1 MGLEA
6 LGHDVELTDPRG
18 RTPLE
23 LAVSLGHLESVRVL
37 LRHNANVGRENA
49 NGWTVLQEAVS
60 TGDPE
65 MVQLVLQY
73 RDYQRATRRL
83 AGIPELLSKLRRA
96 SDFYVEM
103 KWEFTSWVPLVSKVC
118 PSDVYRV
125 WKRGES
131 LRVDTTLLGFE
142 HMTWQ
147 RGRRSYIFKG
157 DEDGAVVMEVDHDK
171 QVVYTETLAL
181 ALHEPDLLLA
191 AMQPSEEHVAG
202 RLTSPIVSTHLD
214 TRNIAFERNKSGIWG
229 WRSEKMEVV
238 SGYEAKVYSASNVE
252 LVTKT
257 RTEHLSDQDKSRSK
271 GSRTPFHSFLG
282 IAQQHGTHNGAPV
295 LQAAS
300 PTNPTAITPEEYFD
314 PHFDLETRN
323 IGRPIEMSSK
333 AVRLESAR
341 PRRVRYL
348 LVVRPEEEGAE
359 GQTALLGVDFAHEG
373 ATRCTLGMVLPL
385 WSDTQVFLDGDGGF
399 SVTSGGQTRIFK
411 PISVQTMW
419 AVLQELHRA
428 CEDASRGGH
437 IPGGPALAWARGYA
451 AALSSEQSCINE
463 WLAMADLESVRPSSP
478 PPQRPS
484 APELSE
490 QVVRALLRD
499 VMASADLE
507 SVTSKEVREELERRT
522 GHSLAQHK
530 DFINNEMLLVL
541 AQMDRPSRVFPHLY
555 LGSEWNAAN
564 LEELQQNRVTHIL
577 NVAREIDNFFPALF
591 TYMNVRVYDEE
602 TAQLLPHWN
611 DTFLFLSRVRASG
624 GRALVHC
631 RMGLSRSAAT
641 VLAYA
646 MKEFG
651 WSLERALRHVRH
663 CRPSVLP
670 NPGFMRQLDFYQGI
684 LHASRHS
691 SLWEPKAAERPPQP
705 EEIPPGDEGGLSPAP
720 SPQPPEEPSGPGLL
734 GASRRPRISLCAV
747 MRSISQLESPE
758 PPGLPGEPMAGEVFA
773 AAEAPGVPAGD
784 TPPGHRPSSRPRR
797 VVRQASLDGGPAPD
811 HAPLGGHAPPA
822 TCEPTPPPAP

>member
-1 MGLEA
+1 MARPAETFPLHRLVWHNRHQA
-6 LGHDVELTDPRG
+6 LDSALRAGTHDVELTDPRG

-157 DEDGAVVMEVDHDK
+157 EDEGAVVMEVDHDK

-181 ALHEPDLLLA
+181 ALHEPELLLA
-191 AMQPSEEHVAG
+191 AMQPTEEHVAG

-271 GSRTPFHSFLG
+271 GSKTPFHSFLG

-333 AVRLESAR
+333 VQRFKATLWLCEQHPLSLAEQVTPIIDLMAISNAHFAKLRDFITLKLPPGFPVKIAWPFPCEVEAGVFEVPAGYTVLGAGRSEPLRDEDDDLLQFAIQQSLLDAGTETDQVTIWEALTNTR
-341 PRRVRYL
+341 P
-348 LVVRPEEEGAE
+348 GAE
-359 GQTALLGVDFAHEG
+359 
-373 ATRCTLGMVLPL
+373 
-385 WSDTQVFLDGDGGF
+385 
-399 SVTSGGQTRIFK
+399 
-411 PISVQTMW
+411 
-419 AVLQELHRA
+419 
-428 CEDASRGGH
+428 
-437 IPGGPALAWARGYA
+437 
-451 AALSSEQSCINE
+451 
-463 WLAMADLESVRPSSP
+463 P
-478 PPQRPS
+478 PP
-484 APELSE
+484 
-490 QVVRALLRD
+490 
-499 VMASADLE
+499 
-507 SVTSKEVREELERRT
+507 
-522 GHSLAQHK
+522 
-530 DFINNEMLLVL
+530 
-541 AQMDRPSRVFPHLY
+541 
-555 LGSEWNAAN
+555 
-564 LEELQQNRVTHIL
+564 
-577 NVAREIDNFFPALF
+577 
-591 TYMNVRVYDEE
+591 YDEDL
-602 TAQLLPHWN
+602 Q
-611 DTFLFLSRVRASG
+611 
-624 GRALVHC
+624 
-631 RMGLSRSAAT
+631 
-641 VLAYA
+641 
-646 MKEFG
+646 
-651 WSLERALRHVRH
+651 LERALQESMLLQAG
-663 CRPSVLP
+663 PS
-670 NPGFMRQLDFYQGI
+670 
-684 LHASRHS
+684 A
-691 SLWEPKAAERPPQP
+691 EPPAAGS
-705 EEIPPGDEGGLSPAP
+705 PPGAGGGS
-720 SPQPPEEPSGPGLL
+720 
-734 GASRRPRISLCAV
+734 
-747 MRSISQLESPE
+747 
-758 PPGLPGEPMAGEVFA
+758 PPG
-773 AAEAPGVPAGD
+773 
-784 TPPGHRPSSRPRR
+784 PPGYGSFAEQLRLAMALSEREQEERERR
-797 VVRQASLDGGPAPD
+797 RREEDEELQRILRLSL
-811 HAPLGGHAPPA
+811 
-822 TCEPTPPPAP
+822 TEK

>member
-1 MGLEA
+1 MTFLEEVREPRDEDE
-6 LGHDVELTDPRG
+6 LGSAVPPRSVSFRVPTLFPHDVELTDPRG

-49 NGWTVLQEAVS
+49 NGWT
-60 TGDPE
+60 G
-65 MVQLVLQY
+65 

-103 KWEFTSWVPLVSKVC
+103 KWEFTSWVPLVSMVC

-157 DEDGAVVMEVDHDK
+157 EDEGAVVMEVDHDK

-191 AMQPSEEHVAG
+191 AMQPTEEHVAG

-271 GSRTPFHSFLG
+271 GSKTPFHSFLG
-282 IAQQHGTHNGAPV
+282 IAQQHSTHNGAPV

-333 AVRLESAR
+333 VQSLAVPVRGGGG
-341 PRRVRYL
+341 RVRGARGVEAGVFEVPAGYTVLGAGRSEPLRDEDDDL
-348 LVVRPEEEGAE
+348 LQFAIQQSLLDAGTETDQVTIWEALTNTRPGAE
-359 GQTALLGVDFAHEG
+359 PPPYDEDLQLE
-373 ATRCTLGMVLPL
+373 R
-385 WSDTQVFLDGDGGF
+385 GF

-411 PISVQTMW
+411 PISVQTM
-419 AVLQELHRA
+419 
-428 CEDASRGGH
+428 CDAGAR
-437 IPGGPALAWARGYA
+437 PAAT
-451 AALSSEQSCINE
+451 
-463 WLAMADLESVRPSSP
+463 
-478 PPQRPS
+478 
-484 APELSE
+484 ELSE
-490 QVVRALLRD
+490 QAVRALLRD
-499 VMASADLE
+499 VMATADLE
-507 SVTSKEVREELERRT
+507 NVTSKEVREELERRT

-530 DFINNEMLLVL
+530 DFIDNEMLLVL

-555 LGSEWNAAN
+555 LVGSGAGRGSEWNAAN
-564 LEELQQNRVTHIL
+564 LEELQQNKVTHIL

-602 TAQLLPHWN
+602 AAQLLPHWN
-611 DTFLFLSRVRASG
+611 DTFLFLS
-624 GRALVHC
+624 
-631 RMGLSRSAAT
+631 
-641 VLAYA
+641 
-646 MKEFG
+646 
-651 WSLERALRHVRH
+651 HVR
-663 CRPSVLP
+663 
-670 NPGFMRQLDFYQGI
+670 
-684 LHASRHS
+684 
-691 SLWEPKAAERPPQP
+691 
-705 EEIPPGDEGGLSPAP
+705 
-720 SPQPPEEPSGPGLL
+720 
-734 GASRRPRISLCAV
+734 
-747 MRSISQLESPE
+747 
-758 PPGLPGEPMAGEVFA
+758 
-773 AAEAPGVPAGD
+773 
-784 TPPGHRPSSRPRR
+784 
-797 VVRQASLDGGPAPD
+797 
-811 HAPLGGHAPPA
+811 
-822 TCEPTPPPAP
+822 